1 MAGAVVTR
9 ALLGLLL
16 FSSAIPFFLLF
27 FVGRMGLVLPT
38 NKCYCAGQMERG
50 DRWLGPAVYGVVAAS
65 IRGR

>member
-38 NKCYCAGQMERG
+38 NKCYSTP
-50 DRWLGPAVYGVVAAS
+50 DRWKGEIDGWARLYMEL
-65 IRGR
+65 